1 MELDLI
7 ALLDKSAP
15 LLIFLNLFLGYVVG
29 KITIGSFQ
37 IGSTTGV
44 LLVGLVFGHFGFSAM
59 AGLDTIGFILFI
71 FCVGLQTGPRFFS
84 VFLEDGAKYIGMAA
98 IVALSAIVITLLLS
112 HLQGISA
119 PMSAGIMAGSLTSTP
134 ALIGAQDAIR
144 NMMSGSSEGMQM
156 ALSDIGVG
164 YALTYILGTVGLL
177 LMINYTPALLGV
189 DLKKEAKKVAVAK
202 GLEKNIKKHTE
213 LPIVRVF
220 RLDEERIGQFEGKTL
235 RQMALQDRT
244 GCLIDKIRRNG
255 SIFEPDGDTAL
266 VEGDSIAL
274 VGRPREIY
282 KFPYELG
289 QETFDSELL
298 DYEFGSQEVVVINPQ
313 IAGMRLQDVGID
325 ALYGCFVSKVSRS
338 QIEMP
343 INDDLQLCRGDVLEI
358 SGEKGRLERLTER
371 LGYADEQSHITDV
384 VTFTFGIVAGLLI
397 GHLIVKIGSIDITL
411 GNAGGLLLSGI
422 SIGHMRSNY
431 PTFGRVPP
439 AATYVLM
446 ELGLMLFMANIGL
459 SAGDG
464 IVNALMN
471 IGPMILLSG
480 MIIMIVPVM
489 TGYLFGHYVLKLNV
503 ALLLGALTGARTSTA
518 ALNILTEEA
527 KSNVP
532 ALSYAGTYA
541 FANVF
546 MTLAGTILV
555 NMPL

>member
-7 ALLDKSAP
+7 ALLEKSAP
-15 LLIFLNLFLGYVVG
+15 LLIFLTLFLGYVVG

-44 LLVGLVFGHFGFSAM
+44 LLVGLLFGHFGFSAM
-59 AGLDTIGFILFI
+59 PGLDTIGFILFI

-84 VFLEDGAKYIGMAA
+84 VFLEDGAKYIALAA
-98 IVALSAIVITLLLS
+98 VVAVSAMLITVALANF
-112 HLQGISA
+112 QGISS

-144 NMMSGSSEGMQM
+144 NSMMESSDMMQG

-177 LMINYTPALLGV
+177 ILINYTPVMLGV
-189 DLKKEAKKVAVAK
+189 NLKKEAKKVAVAK
-202 GLEKNIKKHTE
+202 GLEKSKKHTE

-220 RLDEERIGQFEGKTL
+220 RLNEERIGQFDGKTL
-235 RQMALQDRT
+235 RQLGLQERT
-244 GCLIDKIRRNG
+244 GCQIDKIRRNG

-266 VEGDSIAL
+266 MEGDSIAL

-289 QETFDSELL
+289 PETFDSELL

-313 IAGMRLQDVGID
+313 IAGMRLHDVGID

-343 INDDLQLCRGDVLEI
+343 INDDLQLSRGDVLEI

-384 VTFTFGIVAGLLI
+384 ITFTFGIVAGLLL
-397 GHLIVKIGSIDITL
+397 GHLIIKVGNIDVTL

-446 ELGLMLFMANIGL
+446 EIGLMFFMANIGL
-459 SAGDG
+459 SAGEG
-464 IVNALMN
+464 IVAALMN

-480 MIIMIVPVM
+480 LIIMMVPVI
-489 TGYLFGHYVLKLNV
+489 TGYLFGHYVLKLNI

-546 MTLAGTILV
+546 MTLAGTIIVSLP
-555 NMPL
+555 M